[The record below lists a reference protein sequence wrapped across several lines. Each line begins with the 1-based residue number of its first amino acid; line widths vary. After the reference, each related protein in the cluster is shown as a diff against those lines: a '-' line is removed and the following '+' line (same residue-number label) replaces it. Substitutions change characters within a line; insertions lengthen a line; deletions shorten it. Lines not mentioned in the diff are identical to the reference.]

1 MPTQELTEQNFNEHI
16 DRGGIVFVDWW
27 ASWCGPCRAFA
38 PIFEAASTRHPDI
51 TWGKVDTDAQQALA
65 GAFGI
70 RSIPTLMV
78 FRENVLLFEQP
89 GVMPAAALDQLVK
102 QIRELD
108 MDKIRKEIEEEEKQ
122 AEAEGAGKAEGGAG

>member
-1 MPTQELTEQNFNEHI
+1 MPTQELTEQNFNDHI

-108 MDKIRKEIEEEEKQ
+108 MDKIRKEIEEEEKK
-122 AEAEGAGKAEGGAG
+122 AEAEGGDKA

>member
-1 MPTQELTEQNFNEHI
+1 MPTQELTEQNFNDHI
-16 DRGGIVFVDWW
+16 DRGGIVFVDFW

-108 MDKIRKEIEEEEKQ
+108 MDKIRKEIEEAEKQ
-122 AEAEGAGKAEGGAG
+122 AEAEGAGKA

>member
-1 MPTQELTEQNFNEHI
+1 MPTQELTEQNFNDHI
-16 DRGGIVFVDWW
+16 DRGGIVFVDFW

-38 PIFEAASTRHPDI
+38 PVFEAASTRHPDI

-78 FRENVLLFEQP
+78 FRENVLLLNSRASCRP
-89 GVMPAAALDQLVK
+89 PPSISSSNRSAS
-102 QIRELD
+102 
-108 MDKIRKEIEEEEKQ
+108 
-122 AEAEGAGKAEGGAG
+122 

>member
-108 MDKIRKEIEEEEKQ
+108 MDKIRKEIEEQEKQ

>member
-1 MPTQELTEQNFNEHI
+1 MPTQELTEQNFNDHI
-16 DRGGIVFVDWW
+16 DRGGIVFVDFW

-38 PIFEAASTRHPDI
+38 PVFEAASTRHPDI

-122 AEAEGAGKAEGGAG
+122 AEAEKA

>member
-1 MPTQELTEQNFNEHI
+1 MPTQELTEQNFNDHI
-16 DRGGIVFVDWW
+16 DRGGIVFVDFW

-38 PIFEAASTRHPDI
+38 PVFEAASTRHPDI

-108 MDKIRKEIEEEEKQ
+108 MDKIRKEIEEAEKQ
-122 AEAEGAGKAEGGAG
+122 AEAEGAGKA

>member
-1 MPTQELTEQNFNEHI
+1 MPTQELTEQNFNDHI
-16 DRGGIVFVDWW
+16 DRGGIVFVDFW

-38 PIFEAASTRHPDI
+38 PVFEAASTRHPDI

-108 MDKIRKEIEEEEKQ
+108 MDKIRKEIEEEEKK
-122 AEAEGAGKAEGGAG
+122 AEAEGGDKA

>member
-1 MPTQELTEQNFNEHI
+1 MPTQELTEQNFNDHI

-38 PIFEAASTRHPDI
+38 PVFEAASTRHPDI

-108 MDKIRKEIEEEEKQ
+108 MDKIRKEIEEEEKK
-122 AEAEGAGKAEGGAG
+122 AEAEGGDKA

>member
-1 MPTQELTEQNFNEHI
+1 MPTQELTEQNFNDHI
-16 DRGGIVFVDWW
+16 ERGGIVFVDFW

-38 PIFEAASTRHPDI
+38 PVFEAASTRHPDI

-122 AEAEGAGKAEGGAG
+122 AEAQGAGKA